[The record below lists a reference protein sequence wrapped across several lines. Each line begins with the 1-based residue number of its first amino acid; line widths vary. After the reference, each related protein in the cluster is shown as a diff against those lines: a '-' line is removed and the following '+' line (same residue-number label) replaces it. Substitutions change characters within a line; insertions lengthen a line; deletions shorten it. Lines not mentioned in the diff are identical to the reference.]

1 MADNIVRGNAITDG
15 AIKDSHVADDAD
27 IALSK
32 LSDSDTL
39 IRINATDYSIGDSV
53 TILEGAGGHTI
64 QNDGTDL
71 TDRDNLNFTGGLTA
85 TDDSVN
91 DQSDISISDGGVD
104 TDQLA
109 DDAVTNAKMAVNSV
123 DSDQYVDASIDHIHL
138 GTCLLY
144 TSPSPRDR
152 TRSRMPSSA

>member
-1 MADNIVRGNAITDG
+1 M
-15 AIKDSHVADDAD
+15 
-27 IALSK
+27 
-32 LSDSDTL
+32 
-39 IRINATDYSIGDSV
+39 

-71 TDRDNLNFTGGLTA
+71 TDRDNLNFTGGLQA

-123 DSDQYVDASIDHIHL
+123 DSDQYVDASIDHVHL
-138 GTCLLY
+138 GTGIIDNDNVASDADIDLSKL
-144 TSPSPRDR
+144 SLSLIHI
-152 TRSRMPSSA
+152 